1 MIKVILITL
10 FLISILTITGLC
22 NEGVKI
28 IELTID
34 NYQEEVLECEVPV
47 VVYFWAVWCK
57 PCKQMSPIIERLAIF
72 YEKKV
77 KFLKVD
83 ADGSR
88 KLLDKFRPLRG
99 LPLLIFY
106 KNGKESDRTL
116 GFLPFTTINSK
127 IIPLLKEEKKE
138 KKDKDDCSGGVCD
151 PPEGY

>member
-10 FLISILTITGLC
+10 FLISTLTITGLC
-22 NEGVKI
+22 DEGVKI

-34 NYQEEVLECEVPV
+34 NYQEEVLECDTPV
-47 VVYFWAVWCK
+47 VVYFWAKWCK
-57 PCKQMSPIIERLAIF
+57 PCKQMSPIIERLAVF
-72 YEKKV
+72 HEKKV
-77 KFLKVD
+77 KFVKVD

-88 KLLDKFRPLRG
+88 KLLNKFRPLRG

-106 KNGKESDRTL
+106 KNGVEVDRTL
-116 GFLPFTTINSK
+116 GLTPFITINSK

-138 KKDKDDCSGGVCD
+138 KKDKDDCSGGTCL